1 MGRAWPLPGCVMG
14 TAVSP
19 SGLEFS
25 VFNGDGDF
33 FPGAGP
39 SDSLGFLPFSSK
51 KHDSQNSLRAL
62 HNNNKGHF
70 VVDRV

>member
-1 MGRAWPLPGCVMG
+1 MPLVAGGTVGRAWPLPGCVMG
-14 TAVSP
+14 MAVGP
-19 SGLEFS
+19 S
-25 VFNGDGDF
+25 GDGDF

-51 KHDSQNSLRAL
+51 KHDSRNSLRAL